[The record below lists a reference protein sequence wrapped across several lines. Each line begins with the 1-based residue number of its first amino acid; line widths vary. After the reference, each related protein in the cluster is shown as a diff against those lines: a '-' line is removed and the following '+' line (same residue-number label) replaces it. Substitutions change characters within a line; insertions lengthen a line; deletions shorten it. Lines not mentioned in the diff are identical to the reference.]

1 MNVALILAGG
11 SGSRTEQSVP
21 KQFISIY
28 EKPIIIYTLE
38 AFQKHSEVD
47 AIIVSCISGWHDI
60 LKGYAAAAG
69 ITKLRWVVDGG
80 DNGQS
85 SARNA
90 LLTLEHTCNND
101 DIVIIHDAV
110 RPMISQE
117 IITDC
122 IAKAKEFGS
131 GLSAVR
137 CQETIMRTEDG
148 QTGHTGIDR
157 KDIMRVQTPQ
167 AYKYGRVLW
176 AHKEALK
183 EGITIAVYTNT
194 LMMDLG
200 EELHFSFGSN
210 KNIKITT
217 LEDIDIFKALYVTRR
232 DTWLKHEVASKS
244 NGNQN

>member
-38 AFQKHSEVD
+38 AFQKHPEVD
-47 AIIVSCISGWHDI
+47 AIIVSCISGWHDV

-90 LLTLEHTCNND
+90 LLTLENTCKAD

-117 IITDC
+117 IISDC
-122 IAKAKEFGS
+122 IAKAKAFGS

-137 CQETIMRTEDG
+137 CQETIMRTDDG
-148 QTGHTGIDR
+148 ETGDTGIDR
-157 KDIMRVQTPQ
+157 NDIMRVQTPQ
-167 AYKYGRVLW
+167 AYHYGKALW
-176 AHKEALK
+176 AHKEAL
-183 EGITIAVYTNT
+183 ERGITNAVYTNT

-200 EELHFSFGSN
+200 EELHFSLGSN

-217 LEDIDIFKALYVTRR
+217 LEDIDMFKALYVTRR
-232 DTWLKHEVASKS
+232 DTWLKQKKRGTA
-244 NGNQN
+244 

>member
-1 MNVALILAGG
+1 MDVNIALILAGG

-28 EKPIIIYTLE
+28 EKPIIVYTLE
-38 AFQKHSEVD
+38 AFQRHPKVD
-47 AIIVSCISGWHDI
+47 AIIVSCIDGWHDV
-60 LKGYAAAAG
+60 LKSYAAADG
-69 ITKLRWVVDGG
+69 IDKLRWIVDGG

-90 LLTLEHTCNND
+90 LLALEDTCSED

-110 RPMISQE
+110 RPMISEE

-122 IAKAKEFGS
+122 IEKAQEYGS

-148 QTGHTGIDR
+148 KCGHTGIDR
-157 KDIMRVQTPQ
+157 NDIMRVQTPQ
-167 AYKYGRVLW
+167 AYRFGNVLR
-176 AHKEALK
+176 AHREAL
-183 EGITIAVYTNT
+183 ERGITNAVYTNT
-194 LMMDLG
+194 LMMELG
-200 EELHFSFGSN
+200 EELHFSYGSN

-217 LEDIDIFKALYVTRR
+217 LEDIDIFKALYITKR
-232 DTWLKHEVASKS
+232 DAWLKGSDKIS
-244 NGNQN
+244 SI